1 MIKNKKILILLFIMF
16 FLFPLNVL
24 ADNEV
29 FRKPTVFNGGLETQA
44 NGQLLSNCQANELQS
59 LVGDKGDVVQKGKN
73 VIEKQEEIAEEEIV
87 EETIFEKQMKYKIT
101 RPNQYKVYSY
111 DELVDALQESFL
123 NGKEAEIEC
132 VFYNASL
139 IDSFSLWDDV
149 FKEYL
154 SYDKDYLLNSHDSI
168 YLPSYYTYEYDFDL
182 HRFSIVPNKRTFYL
196 KNLNYSYN
204 SSTSSLKYINEK
216 MDEVIDSFD
225 FKYLTTYE
233 KVKMI
238 NDWIINNFEYDY
250 NYGNVDYTKVNNNI
264 KSGFDNKTFICSAYT
279 TLFYNLLNRAGI
291 SNRILY
297 GEAGGSIHNWSMVQM
312 EDSKWY
318 FVDTTWNDTSSQNN
332 FFLIGS
338 YQQSATHSIY
348 NILKASL
355 LHYDIST
362 TNYVYTPP
370 VNPIIAS
377 NEKDFNYTES
387 NSEGIK
393 ISNIFLNDA
402 KSFKVFINNEELSN
416 ENYKEDTLYGVS
428 EMVLSDV
435 YLKTLDNGKYFL
447 SIVFDDER
455 ITNYDYNLN
464 INIVKSK

>member
-1 MIKNKKILILLFIMF
+1 MIKNKKILIVLCIMF
-16 FLFPLNVL
+16 CLFPSNVF
-24 ADNEV
+24 A
-29 FRKPTVFNGGLETQA
+29 A
-44 NGQLLSNCQANELQS
+44 
-59 LVGDKGDVVQKGKN
+59 KGDVIKKEKKV
-73 VIEKQEEIAEEEIV
+73 VEKQEKVKEEEKEDEEEVVEEEEEDEEEVIEEEK
-87 EETIFEKQMKYKIT
+87 EETIFEKQMKYQTI
-101 RPNQYKVYSY
+101 RPNQYEVSNY

-123 NGKEAEIEC
+123 AGKEAEIEC

-154 SYDKDYLLNSHDSI
+154 SYDKDYLLNSHDSM

-182 HRFSIVPNKRTFYL
+182 HRYVVVRNKRTFYL

-204 SSTSSLKYINEK
+204 SNTSSLKYINEK
-216 MDEVIDSFD
+216 MDEVIDSFE
-225 FKYLTTYE
+225 FKHLTTYE

-250 NYGNVDYTKVNNNI
+250 NYGNIDYTKVNNNI

-338 YQQSATHSIY
+338 YQQYATHSIY
-348 NILKASL
+348 NISKASL
-355 LHYDIST
+355 RFYDIST

-377 NEKDFNYTES
+377 NEKVFNYTES
-387 NSEGIK
+387 NLDGIS

-402 KSFKVFINNEELSN
+402 KSYKVFINNKEISN
-416 ENYKEDTLYGVS
+416 ENFKENTLYGVS

-435 YLKTLDNGKYFL
+435 YLKTLDNGKYVL

-455 ITNYDYNLN
+455 ITNYDYKLN
-464 INIVKSK
+464 INIIKNK